1 MNSPPSTEGNGE
13 AGEGAER
20 NEGSGGK
27 AGEAGERTLGLIE
40 TRGRR
45 RST

>member
-1 MNSPPSTEGNGE
+1 MNSPPSTEGDGE